1 MTKGTSRAKSTKGAR
16 SSKDPRSSKDAK
28 SATAVADLVNALEG
42 TDEIELTVTGRV
54 SHRPTTRPVWFV
66 LEGKALYL
74 LPVKGSDSEWYKNV
88 LENPAVGVSA
98 DEVEWT
104 GKATPITGPAEVR
117 EVVEKFRVKYGA
129 GEIKKYYSKL
139 DVAVKLP
146 LG

>member
-1 MTKGTSRAKSTKGAR
+1 M
-16 SSKDPRSSKDAK
+16 
-28 SATAVADLVNALEG
+28 
-42 TDEIELTVTGRV
+42 
-54 SHRPTTRPVWFV
+54 

-88 LENPAVGVSA
+88 LEDPAIGVSA
-98 DEVEWT
+98 DDVDWT
-104 GKATPITGPAEVR
+104 GTATPITDPAKVR
-117 EVVEKFRVKYGA
+117 EVVEKFRAKYGP